1 MLVIRKSAV
10 LYDCCV
16 PELRQVVYVC
26 SDAVRLN
33 PKHFRA
39 LKLLGSAMY
48 ARGDLQAACTAL
60 ESALQL
66 TPAYA
71 DAHCDLG
78 CVRCALGQVE
88 EAKLCFADAVRH
100 NPAHVEVSLLSY
112 FDVQFFH
119 SIFET
124 QQQSAVSDNL
134 IQLQFLLCYCVLCWL
149 KHA

>member
-1 MLVIRKSAV
+1 M
-10 LYDCCV
+10 
-16 PELRQVVYVC
+16 YVC
-26 SDAVRLN
+26 RDAVELN

-48 ARGDLQAACTAL
+48 GRGELQTACIAL

-66 TPAYA
+66 NSAYA

-100 NPAHVEVSLLSY
+100 NPQHVEVSPLL
-112 FDVQFFH
+112 
-119 SIFET
+119 
-124 QQQSAVSDNL
+124 
-134 IQLQFLLCYCVLCWL
+134 
-149 KHA
+149 